1 MHQNMEEH
9 NLYMRRCLQLAANGL
24 GLVYPN
30 PMVGSVIVYE
40 GRVLGEGWH
49 HKAGEAHAEVNA
61 INAVKEK
68 ELLSKATLY
77 VNLEPCSHYG
87 KTPPCADL
95 IIKNKIK
102 KVVIGSIDSND
113 KVGGKGVK
121 RLEEHGIEVID
132 SIMEKE
138 CRELNRRFF
147 TFHEK
152 KRPYVI
158 LKWAQSKDGYIFPD
172 QTKAESG
179 TPFWISNKY
188 SLQRVHQLRSE
199 EASILVGKNTVLQD
213 DPKLNVRHFE
223 GNGILR
229 LAIDRRLELPDDK
242 HIFDKAAQT
251 VIYNEK
257 VDEVLD
263 GVRYVKLDFEKEVVA
278 QIISHLHHLEIQSV
292 IIEGGAY
299 TLKTFINSG
308 VWDEAI
314 VFEGDQIFKEGIKA
328 PTLGLRPVL
337 QHKVVND
344 QMYLYKNNS

>member
-1 MHQNMEEH
+1 MQQSMEEH

-30 PMVGSVIVYE
+30 PMVGSVIVYK
-40 GRVLGEGWH
+40 GRIIGEGWH

-61 INAVKEK
+61 IHSVKEK

-95 IIKNKIK
+95 IIENRIK
-102 KVVIGSIDSND
+102 KVVIGSIDTHHR
-113 KVGGKGVK
+113 VGGKGVK
-121 RLEEHGIEVID
+121 RLKEHGIEVIH
-132 SIMEKE
+132 SIMERE
-138 CRELNRRFF
+138 CRELNKRFF

-152 KRPYVI
+152 NRPYVI

-179 TPFWISNKY
+179 APFWISNKY

-199 EASILVGKNTVLQD
+199 EASILVGKNTVLHD
-213 DPKLNVRHFE
+213 NPRLNLRHFD

-229 LAIDRRLELPDDK
+229 LAIDRKLELPSDR
-242 HIFDKAAQT
+242 HIFDNAVKT

-257 VDEVLD
+257 IDEVKD
-263 GVRYVKLDFEKEVVA
+263 AVQYVKLDFEEEVIA
-278 QIISHLHHLEIQSV
+278 QIMKHLHHLEIQSV
-292 IIEGGAY
+292 IVEGGAY
-299 TLKTFINSG
+299 TLERFIESG
-308 VWDEAI
+308 IWDEAM
-314 VFEGDQIFKEGIKA
+314 VFEGDQIFNEGIKG
-328 PTLGLRPVL
+328 PDIGVIPFVHQKIL
-337 QHKVVND
+337 ND
-344 QMYLYKNNS
+344 DIYLFKNNS

>member
-1 MHQNMEEH
+1 MQQNVEEH
-9 NLYMRRCLQLAANGL
+9 NLYMRRCLQLAENGH
-24 GLVYPN
+24 GMVYPN
-30 PMVGSVIVYE
+30 PMVGSVIVYQ
-40 GRVLGEGWH
+40 GRILGEGWH

-95 IIKNKIK
+95 IIKNKIQS
-102 KVVIGSIDSND
+102 VVIGSIDTND
-113 KVGGKGVK
+113 KVGGKGIK
-121 RLEEHGIEVID
+121 RLKEHGIKVVH
-132 SIMEKE
+132 SIMEEE
-138 CRELNRRFF
+138 CRELNKRFF

-152 KRPYVI
+152 NRPYVI

-172 QTKAESG
+172 KAKTESG

-213 DPKLNVRHFE
+213 NPKLNLRHFE

-229 LAIDRRLELPDDK
+229 LAIDRKLEIPADK
-242 HIFDKAAQT
+242 YIFDNIAQT

-257 VDEVLD
+257 IDKVLD
-263 GVRYVKLDFEKEVVA
+263 GVQYKKLDFDKEVIA
-278 QIISHLHHLEIQSV
+278 QIMNHLHHLEIQSV
-292 IIEGGAY
+292 IVEGGAY

-308 VWDEAI
+308 FWDEAM
-314 VFEGDQIFKEGIKA
+314 VFEGDQIFKEGLKA
-328 PTLGLRPVL
+328 PDLGLSPVL
-337 QHKVVND
+337 QQDVVND
-344 QMYLYKNNS
+344 HMYLYKKNS